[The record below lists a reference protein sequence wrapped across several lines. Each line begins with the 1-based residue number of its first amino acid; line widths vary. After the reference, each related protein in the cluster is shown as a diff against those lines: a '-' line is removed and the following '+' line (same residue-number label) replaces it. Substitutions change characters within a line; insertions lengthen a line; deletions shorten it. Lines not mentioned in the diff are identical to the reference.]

1 MTITFTQEDAM
12 QFIKSALTAATA
24 LLLLCS
30 CSGGS
35 DDEKEKGRIEAMTE
49 KAGQDAV
56 KAIKT
61 PLEKAQTAAD
71 VAEKRTKEMA
81 ERKEE

>member
-1 MTITFTQEDAM
+1 M
-12 QFIKSALTAATA
+12 QFIKSVVLVAAAA
-24 LLLLCS
+24 LLLCACS
-30 CSGGS
+30 SGSEQEG
-35 DDEKEKGRIEAMTE
+35 EKEKGKIEAMTE

-61 PLEKAQTAAD
+61 PVEKAQTAAGI
-71 VAEKRTKEMA
+71 AEKRAKEMA